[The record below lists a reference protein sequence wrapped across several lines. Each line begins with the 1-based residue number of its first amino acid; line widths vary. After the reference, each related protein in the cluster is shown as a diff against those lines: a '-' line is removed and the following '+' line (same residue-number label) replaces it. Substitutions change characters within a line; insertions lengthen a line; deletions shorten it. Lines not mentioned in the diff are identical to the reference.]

1 MRKLTNIKDYD
12 SYVEHLLD
20 ESLLDGSQSAC
31 NKAFLNLG
39 TITFADGSSVTS
51 REIVQAVEEAL
62 AYLRSDYRKT
72 FIFGDETLN
81 IVYLAHSNKYK
92 TMAVDAHMNMYL
104 NAGFVFHVLKMDKI
118 LIASVI
124 MHEVFHALFKHI
136 ERGKNWLVAK
146 GKPQND
152 QTWHDTNLAADVEVN
167 RTLTKIG
174 IIDEDR
180 LINEIGGMYLKSNTR
195 DIVPMEQILDD
206 EELMNKLR
214 SMCPPPADP
223 EHPVKETIRTTE
235 EWDQG
240 YKDAW
245 TKIADLIKKHGYKK
259 VWQKLQDE
267 GIINSVGEI
276 TSKKVIDDMKGLEF
290 LQVKSYTEFIN
301 EGAEEKPG
309 QTYEDGYNTAFG
321 KLIETI
327 KQAIEGNEGGGPEGP
342 EGPEGPQ
349 IKSNLKND
357 DLPQIELPLPPGGK
371 GGKGGDG
378 VPQNIKNTNPENQK
392 SDSNS
397 GNNDQNQDSQESEG
411 NKDHQAGSKQ
421 AGKGGQGKSSDQL
434 SDSDVNQLA
443 DDIEKREQ
451 SGKSHKGIS
460 DAEFGNEKQKGE
472 SQGNGEG
479 KDEKDGQDGTD
490 KKSIGGT
497 GSFQE
502 EGLSD
507 ADLKESGYSDEDIE
521 EINKIREKNKSK
533 NSKERLE
540 EVVEKQKKALSSGH
554 ILKRYL
560 DAIEVESAKYKNIWK
575 KILDK
580 FLAKRTR
587 RAGKDKA
594 TGSND
599 WLNKRHIAR
608 GEYAIHRK
616 QQAQDPQDINVYV
629 DVSGS
634 VDMELLEI
642 ICQSLVVY
650 MDTYQYSGINIC
662 PWASTN
668 NGVFSVDPSKH
679 KDKKEVVKEILSIV
693 STGVEQCCGGT
704 DSKAAISAILDGV
717 EKSLDDKRK
726 KIKDDVHI
734 VITDGYFD
742 YENIEAKM
750 KASIQ
755 RAFGRGDVSDIVPKN
770 TFWML
775 YDTMEQYRREWEN
788 EIQKGTLIFINTEV
802 VKNNK

>member
-1 MRKLTNIKDYD
+1 MRKLLNIKDYD
-12 SYVEHLLD
+12 TFVEHLLD

-39 TITFADGSSVTS
+39 TITFADGSSVTA
-51 REIVQAVEEAL
+51 REIVQVVEDAL
-62 AYLRSDYRKT
+62 AYLRSEYRKT

-81 IVYLAHSNKYK
+81 IVYLAHSKKYK
-92 TMAVDAHMNMYL
+92 TMAVDSHMNMYL
-104 NAGFVFHVLKMDKI
+104 NAGFVFHNLKMDKI

-124 MHEVFHALFKHI
+124 LHEVFHALFNHI

-146 GKPQND
+146 GKPNNKQN
-152 QTWHDTNLAADVEVN
+152 WHDLNLAADVEVN

-180 LINEIGGMYLKSNTR
+180 LINEIHGIYLKSDTR

-223 EHPVKETIRTTE
+223 EQAVKETIQTTE

-245 TKIADLIKKHGYKK
+245 TKIADLIKKYGYKK

-267 GIINSVGEI
+267 GIINSVGDI

-290 LQVKSYTEFIN
+290 LQIKSYNEFIN
-301 EGAEEKPG
+301 EGVEEKPG

-321 KLIETI
+321 KLINSI
-327 KQAIEGNEGGGPEGP
+327 RQAIEGKDGEEGYPGPQ
-342 EGPEGPQ
+342 GPQ

-357 DLPQIELPLPPGGK
+357 DLPQIELPLPPGGD
-371 GGKGGDG
+371 GGQGGDG
-378 VPQNIKNTNPENQK
+378 TPENIKNTNPEKNK
-392 SDSNS
+392 NNSND
-397 GNNDQNQDSQESEG
+397 NENDGDGQDGQDGQES
-411 NKDHQAGSKQ
+411 NDHQKGQKQ
-421 AGKGGQGKSSDQL
+421 SGKGGQGKSSDQL
-434 SDSDVNQLA
+434 TDGDVNKLA
-443 DDIEKREQ
+443 DDIERRE
-451 SGKSHKGIS
+451 SHKGIS
-460 DAEFGNEKQKGE
+460 DAEFGDKKQKSG
-472 SQGNGEG
+472 SGEG
-479 KDEKDGQDGTD
+479 QKETD

-507 ADLKESGYSDEDIE
+507 DELRESGYSDGDIE
-521 EINKIREKNKSK
+521 EINKTREKNKSK

-540 EVVEKQKKALSSGH
+540 EVIEKQKKALSSGH
-554 ILKRYL
+554 ILKKYL
-560 DAIEVESAKYKNIWK
+560 DVIEVESAKYKNVWK

-599 WLNKRHIAR
+599 WLNKKHIAR
-608 GEYAIHRK
+608 GEYGIHHKK
-616 QQAQDPQDINVYV
+616 QSQDPQDINVYV
-629 DVSGS
+629 DVSRS
-634 VDMELLEI
+634 VDEELLEI

-650 MDTYQYSGINIC
+650 METYQYSGINIC
-662 PWASTN
+662 PWASVN
-668 NGVFSVDPSKH
+668 NGVFSVDPSKY
-679 KDKKEVVKEILSIV
+679 KDKKQVVKEILAIV
-693 STGVEQCCGGT
+693 STGEEQCGGGT
-704 DSKAAISAILDGV
+704 ESKAAISAILDGV
-717 EKSLDDKRK
+717 EKSLDDKKK

-742 YENIEAKM
+742 YQGIEAKM
-750 KASIQ
+750 KASIKN
-755 RAFGRGDVSDIVPKN
+755 AFGRGDVSDIVPKN

-775 YDTMEQYRREWEN
+775 YDTDESYREGWEK

-802 VKNNK
+802 VKKNK

>member
-12 SYVEHLLD
+12 TFVEHLLD
-20 ESLLDGSQSAC
+20 EGLVFDESQSKC

-39 TITFADGSSVTS
+39 TLTFADGSSVTT
-51 REIVQAVEEAL
+51 REIVQVVEEAL
-62 AYLRSDYRKT
+62 AYLRSQYRKT

-81 IVYLAHSNKYK
+81 IVYLAHSKKYK
-92 TMAVDAHMNMYL
+92 TMAVDSHMNMYL
-104 NAGFVFHVLKMDKI
+104 NAGFVFHTLKMDKI
-118 LIASVI
+118 LIAAVI
-124 MHEVFHALFKHI
+124 LHEVFHALFNHI

-146 GKPQND
+146 GKPQNE
-152 QTWHDTNLAADVEVN
+152 QTWHDLNLAADVEVN
-167 RTLTKIG
+167 RTLTKID
-174 IIDEDR
+174 IINEDR
-180 LINEIGGMYLKSNTR
+180 LINEIHGMYLKSDTR

-206 EELMNKLR
+206 EKLMNKLR

-223 EHPVKETIRTTE
+223 EQSTRETIQTTE

-245 TKIADLIKKHGYKK
+245 TKIADLIKKYGYKK

-276 TSKKVIDDMKGLEF
+276 TSKNVIDDMKGLEF
-290 LQVKSYTEFIN
+290 LQIKSYNEFIN
-301 EGAEEKPG
+301 EGVEEKPG
-309 QTYEDGYNTAFG
+309 QTYEDGYNTALG
-321 KLIETI
+321 KLINSI
-327 KQAIEGNEGGGPEGP
+327 KQAIEGKDGEEGYPGPQ
-342 EGPEGPQ
+342 GPQ

-357 DLPQIELPLPPGGK
+357 DLPQIELPLPPGGD
-371 GGKGGDG
+371 GGQGGDG
-378 VPQNIKNTNPENQK
+378 TPENIKNTNPEKNK
-392 SDSNS
+392 
-397 GNNDQNQDSQESEG
+397 NNDNDGDGQDGQDGQDDQES
-411 NKDHQAGSKQ
+411 NDHQKGQKQ
-421 AGKGGQGKSSDQL
+421 SGKGGQGKSSDQL
-434 SDSDVNQLA
+434 TDGDVNKLA

-460 DAEFGNEKQKGE
+460 DAEFGNKKQKSGSQE
-472 SQGNGEG
+472 SGEG
-479 KDEKDGQDGTD
+479 EKEEGETD

-507 ADLKESGYSDEDIE
+507 DELRESGYSDGDIE
-521 EINKIREKNKSK
+521 EINKVREKNKSK
-533 NSKERLE
+533 NSKERIE
-540 EVVEKQKKALSSGH
+540 EVIEKQKKALSSGH

-560 DAIEVESAKYKNIWK
+560 DAIEVESSKYKNVWK

-580 FLAKRTR
+580 FLAHNTR

-599 WLNKRHIAR
+599 WLNKKHIAR
-608 GEYAIHRK
+608 GEYGIHRK
-616 QQAQDPQDINVYV
+616 KQSQDPQDINVYV
-629 DVSGS
+629 DVSRS
-634 VDMELLEI
+634 VDEELLEI

-650 MDTYQYSGINIC
+650 METYQYSGINIC
-662 PWASTN
+662 PWASVN

-679 KDKKEVVKEILSIV
+679 KDKKAVVKEILAIV
-693 STGVEQCCGGT
+693 STGEEQCGGGT
-704 DSKAAISAILDGV
+704 ESKAAISAMLDDI

-742 YENIEAKM
+742 YQGIEAKM
-750 KASIQ
+750 KASIKN
-755 RAFGRGDVSDIVPKN
+755 AFNRGDVSDIVPKN

-775 YDTMEQYRREWEN
+775 YDTDGSYREGWEK

>member
-12 SYVEHLLD
+12 TFVEHLLD
-20 ESLLDGSQSAC
+20 EGLVFDESQSKC

-39 TITFADGSSVTS
+39 TLTFADGSSVTT
-51 REIVQAVEEAL
+51 REIVQVVEEAL
-62 AYLRSDYRKT
+62 AYLRSQYRKT

-81 IVYLAHSNKYK
+81 IVYLAHSKKYK
-92 TMAVDAHMNMYL
+92 TMAVDSHMNMYL
-104 NAGFVFHVLKMDKI
+104 NAGFVFHNLKMDKI
-118 LIASVI
+118 LIAAVI
-124 MHEVFHALFKHI
+124 LHEVFHALFNHI

-146 GKPQND
+146 GKPQNE
-152 QTWHDTNLAADVEVN
+152 QTWHDLNLAADVEVN
-167 RTLTKIG
+167 RTLTKID
-174 IIDEDR
+174 IINEDR
-180 LINEIGGMYLKSNTR
+180 LINEIHGMYLKSDTR

-206 EELMNKLR
+206 EKLMNKLR
-214 SMCPPPADP
+214 SMCPPPVDP
-223 EHPVKETIRTTE
+223 EQSTRETIQTTE

-245 TKIADLIKKHGYKK
+245 TKIADLIKKYGYKK

-290 LQVKSYTEFIN
+290 LQIKSYNEFIN
-301 EGAEEKPG
+301 EGVEEKPG

-321 KLIETI
+321 KLINSI
-327 KQAIEGNEGGGPEGP
+327 RQAIEGKDGEEGYPGPQ
-342 EGPEGPQ
+342 GPQ

-357 DLPQIELPLPPGGK
+357 DLPQIELPLPPGDDDGDD
-371 GGKGGDG
+371 GQGGDG
-378 VPQNIKNTNPENQK
+378 TPENIKNTNPEENK
-392 SDSNS
+392 NNSND
-397 GNNDQNQDSQESEG
+397 NENDGDGQDGQDGQES
-411 NKDHQAGSKQ
+411 NDHQKGQKQ
-421 AGKGGQGKSSDQL
+421 SGKGGQGKSSDQL
-434 SDSDVNQLA
+434 TDDDVNKLA
-443 DDIEKREQ
+443 DDIESRE
-451 SGKSHKGIS
+451 SHKGIS
-460 DAEFGNEKQKGE
+460 DAEFGDKKQKSGSQESGE
-472 SQGNGEG
+472 EKEG
-479 KDEKDGQDGTD
+479 QKETD

-507 ADLKESGYSDEDIE
+507 DELRESGYSDGDIE
-521 EINKIREKNKSK
+521 EINKTREKNKSK
-533 NSKERLE
+533 NSKERIE
-540 EVVEKQKKALSSGH
+540 EVIEKQKKALSSGH

-580 FLAKRTR
+580 FLAKNTR

-599 WLNKRHIAR
+599 WLNKKHIAR
-608 GEYAIHRK
+608 GEYGIHRK
-616 QQAQDPQDINVYV
+616 KQSQDPQDINVYV

-642 ICQSLVVY
+642 ICQSLAVY

-662 PWASTN
+662 PWASVN

-679 KDKKEVVKEILSIV
+679 KDKKAVVKEILAIV
-693 STGVEQCCGGT
+693 STGEKQCGGGT
-704 DSKAAISAILDGV
+704 ESKAAISAILDGV

-742 YENIEAKM
+742 YQGIEAKM
-750 KASIQ
+750 KASIKN
-755 RAFGRGDVSDIVPKN
+755 AFGRGDVSDIVPKN

-775 YDTMEQYRREWEN
+775 YDTDERNRDRWEK

>member
-1 MRKLTNIKDYD
+1 MRELLNIKDYD
-12 SYVEHLLD
+12 TFVEHLLD
-20 ESLLDGSQSAC
+20 ESLLDGSQSVC

-39 TITFADGSSVTS
+39 TITFADGSSVTT
-51 REIVQAVEEAL
+51 REIVQVVEDAL
-62 AYLRSDYRKT
+62 AYLRSEYRKT

-81 IVYLAHSNKYK
+81 IVYLAHSNRYK

-104 NAGFVFHVLKMDKI
+104 NAGFVFHILKMDKV

-124 MHEVFHALFKHI
+124 MHEVFHALFNHI

-146 GKPQND
+146 GKPQNE

-180 LINEIGGMYLKSNTR
+180 LINEIKGIYLKSDTR

-214 SMCPPPADP
+214 SMCPPPVDP
-223 EHPVKETIRTTE
+223 EQAAKETIQTTD

-245 TKIADLIKKHGYKK
+245 TKIADLIKKYGYKK

-290 LQVKSYTEFIN
+290 LQVKSYNEFIN
-301 EGAEEKPG
+301 EDVEEKPG

-321 KLIETI
+321 KLINTI
-327 KQAIEGNEGGGPEGP
+327 KQAIEGNGGEEGGMGGQSN
-342 EGPEGPQ
+342 GPQ
-349 IKSNLKND
+349 IKSNLKNE
-357 DLPQIELPLPPGGK
+357 DLPEIELPLPSQQDGGEN
-371 GGKGGDG
+371 GGDG
-378 VPQNIKNTNPENQK
+378 MPENIKNSNPQQNQNK
-392 SDSNS
+392 SDSNGDNQDS
-397 GNNDQNQDSQESEG
+397 NSDNNDSQESEG
-411 NKDHQAGSKQ
+411 NKEHQVGPKQ
-421 AGKGGQGKSSDQL
+421 AGKGSQGKSSDQL
-434 SDSDVNQLA
+434 SDSDVNKLA
-443 DDIEKREQ
+443 DDIESR
-451 SGKSHKGIS
+451 KSHSGIS

-472 SQGNGEG
+472 SQGSGE
-479 KDEKDGQDGTD
+479 DEKEDGETD

-507 ADLKESGYSDEDIE
+507 DELRDSGYSDDDIE

-560 DAIEVESAKYKNIWK
+560 DTIEVDSAIYKNIWM
-575 KILDK
+575 KILDR

-650 MDTYQYSGINIC
+650 METYQYSGINIC

-693 STGVEQCCGGT
+693 STGVEQCGGGT

-742 YENIEAKM
+742 YQSIEAKM

-775 YDTMEQYRREWEN
+775 YDTNEPYRTQWEN

>member
-31 NKAFLNLG
+31 NRAFLNLG
-39 TITFADGSSVTS
+39 TLTFADGSSVTT
-51 REIVQAVEEAL
+51 REIVQVVEDAL
-62 AYLRSDYRKT
+62 AYLRSEYRKT

-81 IVYLAHSNKYK
+81 IVYLAHSKRYK

-104 NAGFVFHVLKMDKI
+104 NAGFVFHNLKMDKV

-124 MHEVFHALFKHI
+124 MHEVFHALFNHI
-136 ERGKNWLVAK
+136 ERGKNWMVAK

-180 LINEIGGMYLKSNTR
+180 LINEIKGIYLKSNTR

-206 EELMNKLR
+206 KKLMDKLR
-214 SMCPPPADP
+214 SMCPPPVDP
-223 EHPVKETIRTTE
+223 EQSTQETIQTTE

-245 TKIADLIKKHGYKK
+245 TKIADLIKKYGYKK

-290 LQVKSYTEFIN
+290 LQIKSYNEFIN
-301 EGAEEKPG
+301 EGVEEKPG

-321 KLIETI
+321 KLINSI
-327 KQAIEGNEGGGPEGP
+327 KQAIEGKDGEEGYPGPEGP
-342 EGPEGPQ
+342 QGPQ

-357 DLPQIELPLPPGGK
+357 DLPQIELPLPPGGD
-371 GGKGGDG
+371 GGQGGDG
-378 VPQNIKNTNPENQK
+378 TPENIKNTNPEKNK
-392 SDSNS
+392 NNSND
-397 GNNDQNQDSQESEG
+397 NENDGDGQDGQDGQES
-411 NKDHQAGSKQ
+411 NDHQKGQKQ
-421 AGKGGQGKSSDQL
+421 SGKGGQGKSSDQL
-434 SDSDVNQLA
+434 SDDDVNKLA
-443 DDIEKREQ
+443 DDIKKREQ

-472 SQGNGEG
+472 SQGSGEG
-479 KDEKDGQDGTD
+479 EKEEGETD

-507 ADLKESGYSDEDIE
+507 DELRESGYSDDDIE
-521 EINKIREKNKSK
+521 EINRTREKNKSK

-540 EVVEKQKKALSSGH
+540 EVIEKQKKALSSGH

-560 DAIEVESAKYKNIWK
+560 DTIEVESAKYKNIWK

-608 GEYAIHRK
+608 GEYGIHRK

-662 PWASTN
+662 PWASIN

-679 KDKKEVVKEILSIV
+679 KDKKQVVKEILSIV
-693 STGVEQCCGGT
+693 STGIEQCGGGT
-704 DSKAAISAILDGV
+704 ESKAAISAILDGV

-742 YENIEAKM
+742 YQGIESKM

-775 YDTMEQYRREWEN
+775 YDTNESYREDWEK
-788 EIQKGTLIFINTEV
+788 EIQKGKLIFINTEV